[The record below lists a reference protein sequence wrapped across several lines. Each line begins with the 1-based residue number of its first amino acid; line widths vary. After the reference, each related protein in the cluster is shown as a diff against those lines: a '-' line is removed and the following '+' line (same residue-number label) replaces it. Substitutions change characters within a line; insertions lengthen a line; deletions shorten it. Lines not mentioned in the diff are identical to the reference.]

1 MKRHIYKLIIFIL
14 LNISLSLPTCFAKG
28 RGTTGA
34 NFLKIDVGA
43 RPLGM
48 GGAFV
53 AVADDV
59 NTIWS
64 NRREL
69 PLQSVKR

>member
-34 NFLKIDVGA
+34 NFLKIDVG
-43 RPLGM
+43 PDLWEWG
-48 GGAFV
+48 V
-53 AVADDV
+53 
-59 NTIWS
+59 
-64 NRREL
+64 L
-69 PLQSVKR
+69 LLL